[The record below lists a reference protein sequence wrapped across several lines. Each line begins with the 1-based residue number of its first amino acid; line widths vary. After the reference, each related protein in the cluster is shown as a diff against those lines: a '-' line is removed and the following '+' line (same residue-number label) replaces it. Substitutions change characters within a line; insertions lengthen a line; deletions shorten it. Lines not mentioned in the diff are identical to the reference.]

1 MSDLKLIIDTSDTE
15 AAISKTVQ
23 LENKIKQLASRFS
36 RGSADTATYNKGL
49 LEIKR
54 SYEKLGL
61 SSQKAT
67 AEVRKYAK
75 AQLESIKASEQRK
88 LMGKFLEQE
97 AKTAARLEEEYR
109 KLSLSQKSARD
120 SAKAMEAA
128 FKAKERAQEEATKAA
143 KRENAETERLR
154 NKFDQSYRVM
164 EIYSR
169 ELNDL
174 ARARQK
180 DIISAEQQKVAV
192 DRLNKE
198 MKEGT
203 GVFASAANQYN
214 RSTRGINNMGVQVQ
228 QAGYQIGDFIV
239 QVQSGTN
246 WMVAFGQQA
255 TQVAGTLTLL
265 GGKFVAIGAALSII
279 IPLVT
284 AFGAAWMRTRQDSVD
299 ALSDIEQGLQD
310 ILDKGKELRRARL
323 AESLGLEPNDLL
335 NAEAI
340 SKQIEI
346 VEESL
351 NKFQSRRA
359 TLDFLAGST
368 NTRDILEK
376 IFGGTEEAISAQ
388 QRLNELRSALKDIE
402 KDLARTQE
410 ENFQKEK
417 QALTQRI
424 ALNDAI
430 ALMGEDSKYVE
441 DLRHQQRIN
450 NINSEIQAMVTQGDI
465 TQDQADKLIQLA
477 VNAEDA
483 ERRSQEVSEALQ
495 MVAGLELPI
504 IMKINILKQELGL
517 AANEAAR
524 LLENLP
530 SDPLDP
536 FGGKGD
542 PAYSSSSTFNK
553 QGPERTAG
561 GGSQRQSLEDILK
574 LRAEQIVQ
582 EERIARLSGETA
594 RIEEIKVEIQRQ
606 YGRGLTATQAKA
618 VEAAAADIAAK
629 EQTLKSL
636 QDLKEQQESLAS
648 TIESSMEDAFM
659 SIVDGTKSTEDAF
672 KDMARSIIAQ
682 LYRVL
687 VVKRLVGDVETGTGL
702 AGLLGNFLGAM
713 ESGGSVRSGGTY
725 LVGERGPELFTPG
738 RSGTITS
745 NNLMK
750 SGGQQ
755 EVSVRVY
762 VDNDGNFQAMVDQR
776 ANRAVA
782 NAAPAI
788 VNQSVGAVVERTK
801 RGGSMKSTFK

>member
-1 MSDLKLIIDTSDTE
+1 MSDLKLIIDSSDTE

-128 FKAKERAQEEATKAA
+128 FKAQEREQKDAA
-143 KRENAETERLR
+143 RSTAELAKETERLR
-154 NKFDQSYRVM
+154 NKYNPTAAAANLYETTLR
-164 EIYSR
+164 EIK
-169 ELNDL
+169 L
-174 ARARQK
+174 AHERGA
-180 DIISAEQQKVAV
+180 ISAGLMVRQIQFL
-192 DRLNKE
+192 DKE
-198 MKEGT
+198 YRE
-203 GVFASAANQYN
+203 FAAGSALASNRFMQATNAN
-214 RSTRGINNMGVQVQ
+214 TRGVNNFGVQMQ
-228 QAGYQIGDFIV
+228 QFGYQAGDFIV

-246 WMVAFGQQA
+246 AFVAFGQQA

-265 GGKFVAIGAALSII
+265 GGKYVAIGSALGIL
-279 IPLVT
+279 IPLTT
-284 AFGAAWMRTRQDSVD
+284 AAAAAWMRVRQEQDQAGDSIETLEDKYQSLISTLKEYQSTQQALELGLSSGEFIAQRQLQVAQLELANARQALADVGPEDRAFQMVAGVMTEVDTLQVRQAKERISKAILEVDKANLIVLQNQAKVD
-299 ALSDIEQGLQD
+299 AERVTSLYEE
-310 ILDKGKELRRARL
+310 KKELEDRL
-323 AESLGLEPNDLL
+323 AL
-335 NAEAI
+335 NQAI
-340 SKQIEI
+340 
-346 VEESL
+346 L
-351 NKFQSRRA
+351 NY
-359 TLDFLAGST
+359 
-368 NTRDILEK
+368 
-376 IFGGTEEAISAQ
+376 
-388 QRLNELRSALKDIE
+388 
-402 KDLARTQE
+402 
-410 ENFQKEK
+410 
-417 QALTQRI
+417 
-424 ALNDAI
+424 
-430 ALMGEDSKYVE
+430 GEDSKQVAE
-441 DLRHQQRIN
+441 VRRQQELESYANQVAQLDVTDKVKIAL
-450 NINSEIQAMVTQGDI
+450 IESFKAVQETTSAVDALTNSTGNA
-465 TQDQADKLIQLA
+465 AD
-477 VNAEDA
+477 
-483 ERRSQEVSEALQ
+483 EALRYAEAMSRGFIGPGPQ
-495 MVAGLELPI
+495 TMLPVTYGPV
-504 IMKINILKQELGL
+504 QGP
-517 AANEAAR
+517 
-524 LLENLP
+524 NLP
-530 SDPLDP
+530 DPDKP
-536 FGGKGD
+536 
-542 PAYSSSSTFNK
+542 S
-553 QGPERTAG
+553 RG
-561 GGSQRQSLEDILK
+561 GGGRRQSLEDILK

-606 YGRGLTATQAKA
+606 YGRELTATQAKA
-618 VEAAAADIAAK
+618 VEAAAADIASK

-687 VVKRLVGDVETGTGL
+687 VVQRLVGDVGKGTGL
-702 AGLLGNFLGAM
+702 AGLLGNFLGFREA
-713 ESGGSVRSGGTY
+713 GGSVRSGGSY
-725 LVGERGPELFTPG
+725 IVGERGPELFTPG

-755 EVSVRVY
+755 EVAVRVY

-776 ANRAVA
+776 ANKAIA
-782 NAAPAI
+782 NAAPTI